1 MVFHSDYFVLSTPN
15 EFRGNNREVYSTPT
29 WTNGGERVDNA
40 DEQLTVECIT
50 AIDLMHQQHQQ

>member
-29 WTNGGERVDNA
+29 WTNGGER
-40 DEQLTVECIT
+40 
-50 AIDLMHQQHQQ
+50 